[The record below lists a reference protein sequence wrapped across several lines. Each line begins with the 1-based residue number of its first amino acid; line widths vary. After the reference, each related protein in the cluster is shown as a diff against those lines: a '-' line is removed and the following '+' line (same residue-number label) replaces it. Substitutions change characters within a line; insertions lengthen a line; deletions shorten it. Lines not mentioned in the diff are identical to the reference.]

1 MKLLPAL
8 QDHNRNRWTKASSEG
23 LMNVGQT
30 LGVSLKV
37 SDNKEAAMA
46 HQYSVRKITGLM
58 RRMLA

>member
-30 LGVSLKV
+30 PGVSLKV

-46 HQYSVRKITGLM
+46 HSVYIPKK
-58 RRMLA
+58 A